1 MIIYQSIFKERGFI
15 NMNEL
20 DMLLEQKE
28 ILFKSIMYLE
38 TKSFFVKAYVKFI
51 KSDDYQLYKVLK
63 EKQLMDNTKEIED
76 KIKYLETYGA
86 VSDIIYLINN
96 CDEVKQYISLIKL
109 NKRINND
116 IIHLNNKTN
125 KSKLRVIGEVV
136 NKK

>member
-1 MIIYQSIFKERGFI
+1 
-15 NMNEL
+15 
-20 DMLLEQKE
+20 
-28 ILFKSIMYLE
+28 MYLE

-63 EKQLMDNTKEIED
+63 EKQLMDNTKKIED

-86 VSDIIYLINN
+86 VSDIIYLRNN

-109 NKRINND
+109 NKRINNE

-125 KSKLRVIGEVV
+125 KSKLRVIG
-136 NKK
+136 